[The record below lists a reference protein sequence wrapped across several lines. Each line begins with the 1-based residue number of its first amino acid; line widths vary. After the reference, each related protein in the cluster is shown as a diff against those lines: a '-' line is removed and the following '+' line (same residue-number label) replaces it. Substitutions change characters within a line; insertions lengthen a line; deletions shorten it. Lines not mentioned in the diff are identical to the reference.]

1 MRRLRTLSR
10 VLSDSTGSSVPA
22 GDSDPAGDW
31 GSAGDPESALG
42 CEPAGVS
49 GAFRDRQSA
58 GYSEDTEALWAAVS
72 DGNAVLNFRSSIL
85 PEISEAHEDE
95 PELKDF
101 LIHAGQLNLLK
112 ENYSDLVEFTG
123 SSIKAELPQPGLQA
137 ALNYINYT

>member
-1 MRRLRTLSR
+1 M
-10 VLSDSTGSSVPA
+10 
-22 GDSDPAGDW
+22 
-31 GSAGDPESALG
+31 
-42 CEPAGVS
+42 
-49 GAFRDRQSA
+49 
-58 GYSEDTEALWAAVS
+58 S

>member
-1 MRRLRTLSR
+1 M
-10 VLSDSTGSSVPA
+10 
-22 GDSDPAGDW
+22 
-31 GSAGDPESALG
+31 G

-123 SSIKAELPQPGLQA
+123 LSIKAGLPQPGLQA
-137 ALNYINYT
+137 ALNYINSLKTEYLSTNMVQAQRDYFGQHGFERIDRQGTFHSDWK